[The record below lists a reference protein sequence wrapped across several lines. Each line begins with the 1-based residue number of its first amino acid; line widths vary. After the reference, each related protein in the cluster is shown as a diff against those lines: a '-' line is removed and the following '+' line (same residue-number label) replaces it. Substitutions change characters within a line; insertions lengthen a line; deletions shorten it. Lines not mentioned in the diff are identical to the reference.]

1 MKRNI
6 RKKIKK
12 VLSIGLA
19 SFMVIGMFSSAVSI
33 HAEEVSADE
42 VFNKNDVLAL
52 KMKAKNEIVYQDYKL
67 TSKVAPANKTNLKRA
82 TAAKGTYPTRKG
94 VILVTADA
102 YKELIPTGHAAI
114 IYSSDR
120 VIEAMSDGVRYWKNN
135 WDEKKTTCYA
145 VSTYDTSKEQDK
157 QAAEYCK
164 GKIKKPYN
172 YNYYNIGTRK
182 KFYCSHLVRSAF
194 LDKFKID
201 LNTKEFDIGKLKAVH
216 PLELAVSDETYMI
229 YSKN

>member
-67 TSKVAPANKTNLKRA
+67 TSKVAPSNKTNLKRA

-102 YKELIPTGHAAI
+102 YKGLIPTGHAAI
-114 IYSSDR
+114 IYSNKK
-120 VIEAMSDGVRYWKNN
+120 VIEALSGGVTYGANDWNKA
-135 WDEKKTTCYA
+135 KTTCYA
-145 VSTYDTSKEQDK
+145 VTTYKTTREKDE
-157 QAAEYCK
+157 QAADYCK
-164 GKIKKPYN
+164 GKIGKPYN
-172 YNYYNIGTRK
+172 YNYYDMGTRK
-182 KFYCSHLVRSAF
+182 KFYCSHLVRSAY
-194 LDKFKID
+194 LDKFNID
-201 LNTKEFDIGKLKAVH
+201 LNTSDFDLGKLKAIH
-216 PLELAVSDETYMI
+216 PLELATTDKTYMI
-229 YSKN
+229 YAKN